1 MASEPL
7 YFRMMKEGDFDG
19 LTLIDKR
26 RQDFIAQAGRVYSIN
41 LSGAAGQIA
50 GDFFGFFTD
59 NTPKSVSIAGP
70 SWNPQSVARVISKDD
85 PDVFREEIDL
95 TPQMVHVPMYP
106 GDRLGIVTR
115 DGSRTCVQIVV
126 TDLSESEHVA
136 LALQSKPSVFSRR
149 LRIVRSDGSGFSHL
163 PLTSTFDPDFT
174 WDVTTNMLITSAIS
188 AGVIPAR
195 SLCHYP
201 RFQGCYISVRYSGI
215 GAGDAALYIVDGHLR
230 EAWEAQA
237 TLKNG
242 EWSKPQFVSHDDY
255 IGLSSPAPA
264 GGTVVCDL
272 ELVRVE
278 PGDRLRGRYE
288 RGL

>member
-7 YFRMMKEGDFDG
+7 IFNMIKEGDFDG
-19 LTLIDKR
+19 VTLIDKK

-41 LSGAAGQIA
+41 LAGAAGQIA

-59 NTPKSVSIAGP
+59 NTPKSVSIAGVT
-70 SWNPQSVARVISKDD
+70 WNPQSVARVISKDD

-106 GDRLGIVTR
+106 GDRLGILTR
-115 DGSRTCVQIVV
+115 DGGRTCVQIVV
-126 TDLSESEHVA
+126 TDLSEGEHVT
-136 LALQSKPSVFSRR
+136 LALQSKPSAFTRR
-149 LRIVRSDGSGFSHL
+149 LRLIRGDGQRFDHE
-163 PLTSTFDPDFT
+163 PLTSTFQPDFS
-174 WDVTTNMLITSAIS
+174 WDVTTNMLIATTVQN
-188 AGVIPAR
+188 GVIPAR
-195 SLCHYP
+195 DLCLYP
-201 RFQGCYISVRYSGI
+201 RFQGCYVSVRFAGI
-215 GAGDAALYIVDGHLR
+215 GVGDGKLYVIDGHLR

-242 EWSKPQFVSHDDY
+242 EWSKPIFVSHDDH
-255 IGLSSPAPA
+255 IGLYSPTPA
-264 GGTVVCDL
+264 GGVVVCDL

-288 RGL
+288 RAL